1 MHFMGDINVKLEI
14 KIQNYLLNKQNKD
27 GGWPL
32 FFDGE
37 SDISASVKAYYA
49 LMLSGLSPTNKL
61 MKLAQNFIVK

>member
-1 MHFMGDINVKLEI
+1 MHFIGDINVKLER
-14 KIQNYLLNKQNKD
+14 KIQKYLLNKQNND

-49 LMLSGLSPTNKL
+49 LKLSGLKKNNKKKSRL
-61 MKLAQNFIVK
+61 F